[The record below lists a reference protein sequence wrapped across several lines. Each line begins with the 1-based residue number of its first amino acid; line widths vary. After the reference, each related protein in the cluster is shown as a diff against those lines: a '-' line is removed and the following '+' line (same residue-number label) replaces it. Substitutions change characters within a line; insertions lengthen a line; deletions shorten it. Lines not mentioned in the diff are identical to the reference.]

1 MRQLS
6 VGKQGV
12 YRGGLGHPDT
22 ILIHSEDSSD
32 VTLVNT
38 NESHYPGN
46 ANIILT
52 DLLTAPL
59 FSEEKNCT
67 HTL

>member
-1 MRQLS
+1 MFIGEVQA
-6 VGKQGV
+6 
-12 YRGGLGHPDT
+12 

-32 VTLVNT
+32 VTPVNT
-38 NESHYPGN
+38 NESHYLGN

-52 DLLTAPL
+52 DLFATPL
-59 FSEEKNCT
+59 FSEEQNST